1 MLKELLSAGT
11 TELVSEK
18 EPQKPSHFLYIRNK
32 IEQKNKKT
40 MALQNLTKPY
50 IFLYIMK

>member
-18 EPQKPSHFLYIRNK
+18 EPQKTSHFLYIRNK

>member
-18 EPQKPSHFLYIRNK
+18 EPQKTSHFLYIRNK
-32 IEQKNKKT
+32 IEQKNKKQWPYKT
-40 MALQNLTKPY
+40 LQNLTFFY
-50 IFLYIMK
+50 I